1 MHISIL
7 NGTDETLYEFNKSYE
22 LKGVNTIK
30 LLCTILVSLM
40 DLS

>member
-22 LKGVNTIK
+22 LKGVNTIMHN
-30 LLCTILVSLM
+30 TGVFDGSFII
-40 DLS
+40 